1 MCKSKLSK
9 EDQHGFWTYIRGPDN
24 IVSVSPRLE
33 PLRVAVLGCGFWSR
47 LQITAR
53 LELRDVR
60 MIGEAAAETTAEDLR
75 TLKLVFASC
84 ESANNDQAVKGCSP

>member
-1 MCKSKLSK
+1 MS
-9 EDQHGFWTYIRGPDN
+9 
-24 IVSVSPRLE
+24 SPQE

-60 MIGEAAAETTAEDLR
+60 MIGEAAAETTAEDNLR
-75 TLKLVFASC
+75 TLKLVFASY
-84 ESANNDQAVKGCSP
+84 ESASSSQAVEV